1 MAETAVNK
9 VLSIMDAVA
18 YTNDTDT
25 TRTPR
30 TRHIAKESTAKVA
43 KTPESELMTV
53 EEYFGI
59 LRKRVNDYY
68 DNL

>member
-1 MAETAVNK
+1 
-9 VLSIMDAVA
+9 MDAVA

-25 TRTPR
+25 MRMPR
-30 TRHIAKESTAKVA
+30 TRRIAKVSASKAAKVV

-59 LRKRVNDYY
+59 LRKKVNDYY

>member
-1 MAETAVNK
+1 
-9 VLSIMDAVA
+9 MDAVVN
-18 YTNDTDT
+18 TNDTDT
-25 TRTPR
+25 RRMPR
-30 TRHIAKESTAKVA
+30 TRRIAKVSVSKTAKVT

>member
-1 MAETAVNK
+1 
-9 VLSIMDAVA
+9 MDPVVS
-18 YTNDTDT
+18 TKDTDT
-25 TRTPR
+25 KRIPHTRRAAAHHTEIP
-30 TRHIAKESTAKVA
+30 

-53 EEYFGI
+53 EEYFDI

>member
-1 MAETAVNK
+1 
-9 VLSIMDAVA
+9 MDAVA

-25 TRTPR
+25 MQMPR
-30 TRHIAKESTAKVA
+30 TKRIVKASASKAAKVT

>member
-1 MAETAVNK
+1 
-9 VLSIMDAVA
+9 MDSVA
-18 YTNDTDT
+18 YTNDAETMKM
-25 TRTPR
+25 PR
-30 TRHIAKESTAKVA
+30 TRSIDKVSASKAAKVA

>member
-1 MAETAVNK
+1 
-9 VLSIMDAVA
+9 MDTVA

-25 TRTPR
+25 MQMPR
-30 TRHIAKESTAKVA
+30 TRRIAKVSAHQAAKDA

-59 LRKRVNDYY
+59 LRKRVNEYY

>member
-1 MAETAVNK
+1 
-9 VLSIMDAVA
+9 MDTVA
-18 YTNDTDT
+18 YTNETDT
-25 TRTPR
+25 MQMPHSRR
-30 TRHIAKESTAKVA
+30 IAKSPAAKTAKVE
-43 KTPESELMTV
+43 KTPESELLTV

>member
-1 MAETAVNK
+1 MKQYRN
-9 VLSIMDAVA
+9 MDAVA

-25 TRTPR
+25 IRMPR
-30 TRHIAKESTAKVA
+30 TRRIAKESASQAAKVA

>member
-1 MAETAVNK
+1 
-9 VLSIMDAVA
+9 MDSVA
-18 YTNDTDT
+18 YTNDAETMKM
-25 TRTPR
+25 PR
-30 TRHIAKESTAKVA
+30 TRSIDKVSVSKAAKVA

>member
-1 MAETAVNK
+1 MKQYRN
-9 VLSIMDAVA
+9 MDAVA

-25 TRTPR
+25 KRMPR
-30 TRHIAKESTAKVA
+30 TRRIAKVSASQAAKVA

>member
-1 MAETAVNK
+1 MSASKA
-9 VLSIMDAVA
+9 
-18 YTNDTDT
+18 
-25 TRTPR
+25 
-30 TRHIAKESTAKVA
+30 AKVA

>member
-1 MAETAVNK
+1 MKQYRN
-9 VLSIMDAVA
+9 MDAVT
-18 YTNDTDT
+18 YTNDPDT
-25 TRTPR
+25 VRITMRD
-30 TRHIAKESTAKVA
+30 AKASASKAAKVA

-68 DNL
+68 NNL

>member
-1 MAETAVNK
+1 
-9 VLSIMDAVA
+9 MDSVA
-18 YTNDTDT
+18 YTNDAETVKM
-25 TRTPR
+25 PR
-30 TRHIAKESTAKVA
+30 TRRIAKVSASKAAKIA

-53 EEYFGI
+53 EDYFGI

>member
-1 MAETAVNK
+1 M
-9 VLSIMDAVA
+9 
-18 YTNDTDT
+18 
-25 TRTPR
+25 PR
-30 TRHIAKESTAKVA
+30 TRRIAKVSASQAAKVA

>member
-1 MAETAVNK
+1 
-9 VLSIMDAVA
+9 MDAVA

-25 TRTPR
+25 KRMPR
-30 TRHIAKESTAKVA
+30 TRRISKTTARHMEIP

-53 EEYFGI
+53 EEYFEI

>member
-1 MAETAVNK
+1 
-9 VLSIMDAVA
+9 MDTVA
-18 YTNDTDT
+18 YTKDADTMQMPHT
-25 TRTPR
+25 KR
-30 TRHIAKESTAKVA
+30 IAKVSASNAAKVA

>member
-1 MAETAVNK
+1 
-9 VLSIMDAVA
+9 MDSVA
-18 YTNDTDT
+18 YTNDAETMK
-25 TRTPR
+25 TPR
-30 TRHIAKESTAKVA
+30 TRRIAKVSASKAAKVA